1 MFCTLILL
9 LYVKNNIYNMTH
21 NNSNTSSDNSESE
34 TKLLDV
40 STVNPFDME
49 IKTKVSYKNFTQ
61 Y

>member
-21 NNSNTSSDNSESE
+21 NNSNTSFDNSESE
-34 TKLLDV
+34 TKLLDF

>member
-1 MFCTLILL
+1 
-9 LYVKNNIYNMTH
+9 MTH

-34 TKLLDV
+34 TKLLDF

-49 IKTKVSYKNFTQ
+49 IKTKVSYKNFIQ

>member
-34 TKLLDV
+34 TKLSDF

-49 IKTKVSYKNFTQ
+49 IRKKVSYKNFTQ